1 EPMTAP
7 NATVAPRPTTAR
19 PTSTVCH
26 ATVTAARLVTPNMMR
41 VTFGGGP
48 IATVGSGGYD
58 QRVKILLPLDGEDR
72 PQLPAGDDW
81 YQAWRAMPEA
91 LQPPMRTY
99 TIREHRP
106 ELAEIDIDFALHGD
120 AGPATRW
127 ANRVRP
133 GAVLGLVAPA
143 AHHQGESVGVEYR
156 PGAADWQL
164 LVGDATALPA
174 IGAIVESLPPDAVAH
189 VLVSVPAEDDA
200 QPLVAG
206 PGVEIRWLAEETG
219 VEPGDRLVAELAGLD
234 LPAGTPYAW
243 VAGEAGL
250 VAALRRHLL
259 GDLGWDRRSHYFGG
273 YWRH

>member
-1 EPMTAP
+1 MTAP
-7 NATVAPRPTTAR
+7 NAAVAARPATAR

-41 VTFGGGP
+41 VTLGGAA

-72 PQLPAGDDW
+72 PALPAADDW

-99 TIREHRP
+99 TIRAHRP
-106 ELAEIDIDFALHGD
+106 ALAEIDIDFALHGD

-133 GAVLGLVAPA
+133 GDVLGLIAPA
-143 AHHQGESVGVEYR
+143 AHHQGEPIGVEYR
-156 PGAADWQL
+156 PGDADWQL

-174 IGAIVESLPPDAVAH
+174 IGAIVESLPSDAVAH

-200 QPLVAG
+200 QPLAAG
-206 PGVEIRWLAEETG
+206 PGVEVRWLPEGSG
-219 VEPGDRLVAELAGLD
+219 VAPGERLVAELAGLE
-234 LPAGTPYAW
+234 LPAGAPYAW

-259 GDLGWDRRSHYFGG
+259 GERGWDRRAHYF
-273 YWRH
+273 